1 MEMKIHLKH
10 LPLREK
16 QHLSIFSQPTTEE
29 QLSFLNGISNPV
41 LAFLGTHYGTRRRRK
56 QIP

>member
-1 MEMKIHLKH
+1 MKINLKH

-29 QLSFLNGISNPV
+29 QLSFLNGISNLV